1 MFDLYLFNTII
12 NALWYLFT
20 VLFVLYKY
28 TKFFTYIYNFV
39 RFCGKLV
46 TGASYV
52 YSFINPP
59 PPQVDLEAQYLQE
72 NRNKK
77 KTLYSKCKG
86 YLIKNY
92 NYYYR
97 KFFKTGTFTDA
108 VDRRQ
113 GTFDD
118 RRQGN
123 YNTSDEYNEYSE
135 YSELTVNR
143 NNQNVFPLV
152 ETNYGSGIDFSTQLH
167 KSNGKREN
175 DMFNKKIQEL
185 EVSELEI
192 EENNCYIKNENEN
205 YIFRIGEKTSDS
217 DLKDKILLNENFKTD
232 FIKSRESLNAFTNN
246 AGTFDN
252 RRQGTFDDDVVRRQG
267 NTENLSNVNLDEFYS
282 DSDIEID
289 SDTELPSD
297 LFM

>member
-72 NRNKK
+72 NKK

-97 KFFKTGTFTDA
+97 KFFKTGT
-108 VDRRQ
+108 
-113 GTFDD
+113 
-118 RRQGN
+118 
-123 YNTSDEYNEYSE
+123 SEEYSQYSE

-167 KSNGKREN
+167 KSNEKREN
-175 DMFNKKIQEL
+175 DMFNKTIQEL

-192 EENNCYIKNENEN
+192 EERNCYIKNENEN